1 MRPLENLTV
10 VEFEGIGPAPLAG
23 MMMADM
29 GANVIL
35 VERKS
40 SNPNAGLNKENQRNS
55 ADFVRRGKEAITL
68 DLKKPDDIKTAM
80 RLIEKADVL
89 IEGFRPGVMEK
100 LGLGP
105 DVCTDKNPG
114 LVYGRLTGWG
124 QTGPLRHLAG
134 HDPNYAAITGVLSTT
149 IRKNNSAAPTAPLTM
164 VGDVMGGTMM
174 LLWGIMCALNS
185 RQQTNKG
192 QVVDAS
198 MVDGA
203 CYGASLLWMMR
214 AYNMIGDTVES
225 GWADGAA
232 PFNDAYECA
241 DGKYVTICSLE
252 PQFYTDLVTRLDLK
266 DHPVFANQWDTSA
279 WPEGK
284 EILRNIFL
292 GKTQEEWCEELEQTD
307 VCFAPV
313 LTFGEALQ
321 HPQNIARGNFAEI
334 DGIAQPNPAPKLS
347 AYSPNIGPVPE
358 IGEHT
363 DMILASLEEENSK
376 S

>member
-1 MRPLENLTV
+1 
-10 VEFEGIGPAPLAG
+10 
-23 MMMADM
+23 
-29 GANVIL
+29 
-35 VERKS
+35 
-40 SNPNAGLNKENQRNS
+40 
-55 ADFVRRGKEAITL
+55 
-68 DLKKPDDIKTAM
+68 
-80 RLIEKADVL
+80 
-89 IEGFRPGVMEK
+89 
-100 LGLGP
+100 
-105 DVCTDKNPG
+105 
-114 LVYGRLTGWG
+114 
-124 QTGPLRHLAG
+124 
-134 HDPNYAAITGVLSTT
+134 
-149 IRKNNSAAPTAPLTM
+149 
-164 VGDVMGGTMM
+164 
-174 LLWGIMCALNS
+174 
-185 RQQTNKG
+185 
-192 QVVDAS
+192 
-198 MVDGA
+198 
-203 CYGASLLWMMR
+203 
-214 AYNMIGDTVES
+214 MIGDTVES